1 MANPLTWLLAPV
13 HLLALLGPAK
23 SFRDN
28 PVLGS
33 PGLNR
38 AGLHI
43 LRKRLA
49 LRSGAKRRASLS
61 HLLPRPEREAFER
74 DGFLVLPDFLPPAEF
89 AALKAE
95 ILNLSTAAREFVDGY
110 TMTRLIPLDETNLR
124 HLPASRRVLLG
135 SRYQALHA
143 FIGSHRQRPH
153 LFVQSIFS
161 GVRAAPVDV
170 QSHFHVDTF
179 HPTVK
184 SWLFLN
190 EVAPGEAGFTYVPGS
205 HCPTRRHLAWE
216 RRVSITAA
224 RHNDRLTGEGSL
236 RIEPEML
243 DRLGYPAPRK
253 LSVAAN
259 TLVIA
264 DTSGFHR
271 RGISE
276 GAASRIAI
284 WAYARGN
291 PFLPW
296 AIPTLQIPG
305 GVRAF
310 WAAQDA
316 LARLTGRGNGWRWA
330 GVRSPATAPAID

>member
-49 LRSGAKRRASLS
+49 LRSGARRRASLS

-161 GVRAAPVDV
+161 GVRAAPV
-170 QSHFHVDTF
+170 
-179 HPTVK
+179 
-184 SWLFLN
+184 
-190 EVAPGEAGFTYVPGS
+190 AGQRRLVP
-205 HCPTRRHLAWE
+205 RRQAERGE
-216 RRVSITAA
+216 RRA
-224 RHNDRLTGEGSL
+224 RPLQPARERERRG
-236 RIEPEML
+236 R
-243 DRLGYPAPRK
+243 RLGALDPDADRGGGLGHRPAD
-253 LSVAAN
+253 
-259 TLVIA
+259 I
-264 DTSGFHR
+264 
-271 RGISE
+271 
-276 GAASRIAI
+276 
-284 WAYARGN
+284 
-291 PFLPW
+291 
-296 AIPTLQIPG
+296 
-305 GVRAF
+305 
-310 WAAQDA
+310 
-316 LARLTGRGNGWRWA
+316 GRDLLHQR
-330 GVRSPATAPAID
+330 